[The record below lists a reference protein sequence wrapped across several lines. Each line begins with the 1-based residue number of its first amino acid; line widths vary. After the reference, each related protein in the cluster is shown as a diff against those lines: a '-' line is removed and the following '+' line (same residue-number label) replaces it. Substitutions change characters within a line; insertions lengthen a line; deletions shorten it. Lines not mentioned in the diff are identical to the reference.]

1 MSDQSPADAVFEV
14 THGTSPV
21 VLAMPHTGTF
31 VPPAIM
37 ARLNDLGRT
46 VSDTDWHVHRL
57 YDGLLPNA
65 TKVRAL
71 FSRYV
76 IDANRDPEGS
86 NLYPGQ
92 NSTGLISN
100 TDFDNNPIWIEGQE
114 PTDQDIA
121 ERVAAYHRPYHAAV
135 EAELQRVKAIHG
147 IAVLFD
153 CHSIRSHIPFLF
165 EGTLPDL
172 NLGTNSGASCAPEI
186 EAAAVEAAEASDFTS
201 VLNGRFK
208 GGWTTR
214 HYGRP
219 EEGIH
224 SIQLELAQSTH
235 LVSEELPF
243 DYDPAKAEKL
253 RKTLA
258 DMLARIEAHALSVS
272 SAA

>member
-14 THGTSPV
+14 TPGTSPV

-37 ARLNDLGRT
+37 ARLNDLGQT
-46 VSDTDWHVHRL
+46 ISDTDWHVHRL

-76 IDANRDPEGS
+76 IDANRDPAGTS
-86 NLYPGQ
+86 LYPGQ
-92 NSTGLISN
+92 NTTTLVPMI
-100 TDFDNNPIWIEGQE
+100 DFDNNPIWVEGQE
-114 PTDQDIA
+114 PTEQDIA
-121 ERVAAYHRPYHAAV
+121 ERLATFHAPYHAAV

-172 NLGTNSGASCAPEI
+172 NLGTNSGTSCAPEI
-186 EAAAVEAAEASDFTS
+186 EAAAVAVAEASDYTN

-214 HYGRP
+214 HYGRR

-235 LVSEELPF
+235 LVGEELPF

-258 DMLARIEAHALSVS
+258 DMLARIEAYALSVS